1 MTLALALY
9 EPDIA
14 QNAGTLARACACLAI
29 ELHIVEP
36 AGFPVGDAG
45 FRRAGMD
52 YLDRAVIRR
61 HASFKAFEAWRR
73 VEGRRLVLATTRGA
87 IAYADFAFTE
97 TDVILLGRESAGA
110 PDAVHEAADA
120 RIVIPLAEG
129 TRSLNVAL
137 AGAMIIGE
145 ALRQTGGFSR

>member
-14 QNAGTLARACACLAI
+14 QNAGTLARAVACLGL

-61 HASFKAFEAWRR
+61 HASFKAFEEWRR
-73 VEGRRLVLATTRGA
+73 AEGRRLVLATTRGA
-87 IAYADFAFTE
+87 VAHMDFAFAD
-97 TDVILLGRESAGA
+97 TDVVLLGRESAGV
-110 PDAVHEAADA
+110 PEAVHESADA
-120 RIVIPLAEG
+120 RIVIPLNEG
-129 TRSLNVAL
+129 ARSLNVAL
-137 AGAMIIGE
+137 AGAMILGE
-145 ALRQTGGFSR
+145 ALRQTGGFGR